1 MPTIWIELLGLIAYT
16 VTFVYVWLN
25 RATIDKTSTILIA
38 LVFVD
43 IIIHGFISYLNIDT
57 PEGHN
62 FGLFNIFNMT
72 TWISMIIFLWNLLK
86 YNSATLLLFS
96 IPISAVSILGV
107 ILFDGIAPIQLKGN
121 GLNILHILLGILA
134 MGILLLAAIQSIL
147 VLYIDRKL
155 RVSPANLS
163 NIFGSLQS
171 IERYLLQLLT
181 SGFIFMTLSLILVSL
196 LPYEVTQAQVLHKVI
211 LTLISWF
218 ILAILIFGYYLRGW
232 RGVFAAKWTLIGVF
246 LLMLGYFGSKLVIE
260 FIIG

>member
-25 RATIDKTSTILIA
+25 RATINKATVALIA
-38 LVFVD
+38 MVIFA
-43 IIIHGFISYLNIDT
+43 IIIHGFISYRNIHT
-57 PEGHN
+57 AEGHN
-62 FGLFNIFNMT
+62 FGLFNIFNIT
-72 TWISMIIFLWNLLK
+72 TWISMIIIFWNLLK
-86 YNSATLLLFS
+86 YHSATLLLFS

-107 ILFDGIAPIQLKGN
+107 LLFGGIAPIQLKGD
-121 GLNILHILLGILA
+121 GLNILHILLGISA

-147 VLYIDRKL
+147 VLYIDRQL
-155 RVSPANLS
+155 RISPANLS

-196 LPYEVTQAQVLHKVI
+196 LPSEITQAQVLHKVI

-218 ILAILIFGYYLRGW
+218 ILATLIFGYYLRGW